1 MKDMECM
8 FCERRCELDT
18 GKKGFCGMYGFS
30 PEKGVIELFPH
41 RYSTVSVSHIESL
54 PIFHFHPGSR
64 TLMLGSAGCNLD
76 CAYCLNAYAAKSD
89 PERLLAYR
97 LSAERVI
104 AMAKECDC
112 LSITFGVNEP
122 LVSLPSLLELAH
134 QARQHGIFVGAL
146 TNGYGTLE
154 ATKLIGE
161 AFAFVNV
168 SLKSIRDDF
177 YKSYAGVPSV
187 KIVIRN
193 IEVLSAM
200 THVEITTP
208 IIAGLN
214 DGEIPEIARFIKS
227 FRPEIAWH
235 VFRLLPEH
243 RMACRRPPNID
254 RINEMLKESRRD
266 LPYVYFGNFPGSQ
279 WVSTLC
285 PECGTAVIKRINTGS
300 CGSKLI
306 SHQLNENRCTACN
319 FPLPI
324 KVAVQH
330 ATNNVSQQSGVEA
343 KPKRKNGGPKKRR
356 MLGVINAGDWQTIIN
371 LEDGSNYTGEHQLL
385 PLVGEVLR
393 AHPYPGDLNPSSAQ
407 WVTDVALDIN
417 ESYHPNFMML
427 IYATPFFA
435 ALVRPLSERER
446 KSIIEEVFFQI
457 NRFIETTGFMPVIVG
472 LGDMVKARDEVNLL
486 ELDGLA
492 IASPPFGDAG
502 LYRPT
507 QKDLERLHF
516 FRGIAQF
523 IDCLSFQKEFGGNP
537 CFYQRFPEYLL
548 IAEEGYFFKGLGSG
562 SRPVH
567 WIPKREK
574 TIPMYLPDHPCK
586 KKITDITSV
595 AGRVLG
601 LLNAGIKT
609 CLIVVEGVGSA
620 TFPIHFSKIANSC
633 RWYSYLSSCPNQYQA
648 LTTGNHLIEGAYP
661 PGYPYYEDEAK
672 GSFPFSGLFA
682 EMPAGTIGSC
692 YKGRSAAVGN
702 RSIFTHVYSGCDV
715 VIECRCCNL
724 FNYGELAVVKI

>member
-1 MKDMECM
+1 MECM
-8 FCERRCELDT
+8 FCERRCELDV

-30 PEKGVIELFPH
+30 PERGVIGLFPH
-41 RYSTVSVSHIESL
+41 HYSTLSVSYIESL
-54 PIFHFHPGSR
+54 PVFHFHPGSR
-64 TLMLGSAGCNLD
+64 TMILGSAGCNLD
-76 CAYCLNAYAAKSD
+76 CAYCINSYVAKGD
-89 PERLLAYR
+89 PERILAYR

-104 AMAKECDC
+104 AMAKECNC

-122 LVSLPSLLELAH
+122 LVSLPSLLELARL
-134 QARQHGIFVGAL
+134 ARQNGIFVGAL
-146 TNGYGTLE
+146 TNGYGTLK
-154 ATKLIGE
+154 ATKLMGE
-161 AFAFVNV
+161 AFSFVNV
-168 SLKSIRDDF
+168 SLKSIRDEF
-177 YKSYAGVPSV
+177 YQSYVGVPSAKV
-187 KIVIRN
+187 VMRN
-193 IEVLSAM
+193 IEVLSDM

-227 FRPEIAWH
+227 LRPETAWH

-243 RMACRRPPNID
+243 RMACQKPPNISH
-254 RINEMLKESRRD
+254 IKEMLKEVRRD

-285 PECGTAVIKRINTGS
+285 PECETAVIKRINTGS

-306 SHQLNENRCTACN
+306 SCQLNENRCPTCS

-324 KVAVQH
+324 KVALHH
-330 ATNNVSQQSGVEA
+330 ATNNAFRQNVA
-343 KPKRKNGGPKKRR
+343 KTKPKRENGEPRKRR
-356 MLGVINAGDWQTIIN
+356 MLGIINAGDWQTIVN
-371 LEDGSNYTGEHQLL
+371 MEDGSSYTGEQSLL
-385 PLVGEVLR
+385 PMVKKVLR
-393 AHPYPGDLNPSSAQ
+393 THPYPGDLNPLSAQ
-407 WVTDVALDIN
+407 WVTDVALDLN
-417 ESYHPNFMML
+417 ESYRPNFMML

-457 NRFIETTGFMPVIVG
+457 NRFIKTTGFIPVIVG
-472 LGDMVKARDEVNLL
+472 LGDMVKARDEVNLM

-502 LYRPT
+502 LYQPT

-516 FRGIAQF
+516 TRGVSKV
-523 IDCLSFQKEFGGNP
+523 IDRMSFQKEFGGSS

-562 SRPVH
+562 SRPIH

-574 TIPMYLPDHPCK
+574 TIPIYFPAHPDMER
-586 KKITDITSV
+586 IIDITSV
-595 AGRVLG
+595 SGQVLG
-601 LLNAGIKT
+601 LLKAGIKT

-620 TFPIHFSKIANSC
+620 TFPNPFSKISNSC

-648 LTTGNHLIEGAYP
+648 LTTGNHLIKGASP

-672 GSFPFSGLFA
+672 GSFPFSGFFA
-682 EMPAGTIGSC
+682 EMPTGTIGSC

-702 RSIFTHVYSGCDV
+702 RSIFTHVYSGCDI

-724 FNYGELAVVKI
+724 FNYGELAVVQV